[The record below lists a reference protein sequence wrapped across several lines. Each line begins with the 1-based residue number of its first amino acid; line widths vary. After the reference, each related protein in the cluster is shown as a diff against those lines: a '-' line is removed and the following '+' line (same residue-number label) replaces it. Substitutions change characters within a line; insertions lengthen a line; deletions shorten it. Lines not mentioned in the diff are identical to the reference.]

1 LKSRLIFT
9 AISIFVIAGSL
20 LLDSCKKTDVSVR
33 ATIIPFNV
41 PAGFPAPVFDF
52 SRSPITQE
60 GFQLGRKLF
69 HDGRLSI
76 DGNYPCSS
84 CHQQLAAFTTFE
96 HDRSHGIN
104 NSHTLRNAP
113 SLSNLAWIPIFNQD
127 GSAATLDDVFRSHI
141 THTNEMGEN
150 VSRVV
155 DKLKADT
162 AYQRLFRAAFG
173 QKNISAELMFDALSQ
188 YVLNLVSADSKYDKV
203 MKGQAAFSVQEQQ
216 GYTVFQAKCA
226 SCHKEPLFTDY
237 SFRNIGLE
245 IDPDLKDYG
254 RMQVTGNKNDS
265 LKFRVPSLRNLEFT
279 SYYSHDGRFS
289 FPRMMLQH
297 YRFGVKQSSTLDP
310 LLVNGISLTNAEEDA
325 IVAFLRTLSDST
337 FLNNPNY
344 KE

>member
-1 LKSRLIFT
+1 MKSRLIFT